1 MRLKMKQIIL
11 MLSVLSLLMVAAC
24 QPVQPSE
31 PTDTGGVTIVEDEV
45 SAPEDVVEPVVETA
59 EDIEADL
66 DTSSLDELEEDLDL
80 LILE

>member
-1 MRLKMKQIIL
+1 MKQIIL

-24 QPVQPSE
+24 QPVVPSE
-31 PTDTGGVTIVEDEV
+31 PTDTGGVTIVEDDVTE
-45 SAPEDVVEPVVETA
+45 VVEAEDEAAAVSA

-80 LILE
+80 LVLE